1 MNCAGF
7 SNHTVQDSV
16 AATHVYNNSQTNPGG
31 FFSSG
36 VPKRFHLDNRCSEFI
51 PSSRSP
57 QQDSQREMSQFVHQM
72 SFLTQHQLGLCI
84 PWNQTLNLLSGRW
97 EKYHLQI
104 ILTKGKKSSFREEA
118 TSLRRK
124 CENSH
129 SGSHSG
135 PALEPGQNPGLP
147 TS

>member
-1 MNCAGF
+1 MLVLVTIQYKILLLQPMFTITVKQTLVGSLARGF
-7 SNHTVQDSV
+7 PNVSIWITGAVNLYLHQGR
-16 AATHVYNNSQTNPGG
+16 H
-31 FFSSG
+31 
-36 VPKRFHLDNRCSEFI
+36 
-51 PSSRSP
+51 SRIL
-57 QQDSQREMSQFVHQM
+57 QREMSQFVHQM

-104 ILTKGKKSSFREEA
+104 ILTKGKKSLFREEA